1 MPDRYPQY
9 EIWVRQRDRF
19 EPLATGDSPHAWY
32 WQIRLKIVRFLISRY
47 GTRPETYQG
56 KLQPPLMPGTDMPR
70 WRETE
75 DRTKSPEDIRRL
87 LLHIRHEV
95 AFARQFKVS

>member
-1 MPDRYPQY
+1 MPELHPQY
-9 EIWVRQRDRF
+9 ETWVKQRDRF
-19 EPLATGDSPHAWY
+19 EPLATGNSPHAWY

-56 KLQPPLMPGTDMPR
+56 KSQPPSMPGTDMPR
-70 WRETE
+70 WRDIG

-87 LLHIRHEV
+87 LLSIRHEV
-95 AFARQFKVS
+95 AAARQFEVT